1 MASVVTGVAAQDNSS
16 SVVQIFARKEFRRWR
31 YKTDVYVDGI
41 RVFFDMPW
49 QKLQTFKGMFI
60 CILIKSHFWSGAI

>member
-1 MASVVTGVAAQDNSS
+1 MATVVTGVAAQDNQSS
-16 SVVQIFARKEFRRWR
+16 IVQIFARKEFRQWR

-49 QKLQTFKGMFI
+49 QKLQTFKGKTF
-60 CILIKSHFWSGAI
+60 